1 MGTLKNYKVT
11 WGVYND
17 FHRVNEGTHYV
28 EISSEI
34 IQSESKEEIVMRDW
48 GGWKHLLS
56 EHFSEIME
64 TEVDRIEIASIEEVA

>member
-28 EISSEI
+28 KISSEI

-48 GGWKHLLS
+48 GGGNTSCLNIAQKLWKRKLTVLRLHP
-56 EHFSEIME
+56 
-64 TEVDRIEIASIEEVA
+64 